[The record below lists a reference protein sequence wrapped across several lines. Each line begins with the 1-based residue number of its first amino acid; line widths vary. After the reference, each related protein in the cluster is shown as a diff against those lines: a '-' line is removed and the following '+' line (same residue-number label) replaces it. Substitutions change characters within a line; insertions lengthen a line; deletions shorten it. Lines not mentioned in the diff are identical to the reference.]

1 MVNKLALQHKLTD
14 ALNMRIEH
22 DPSLNKPVVA
32 IEFKFVHYRLVI
44 DDNDKAELLMK
55 LIRDSLEPDE
65 KKVDRP
71 KLPKSYTKGGTT

>member
-1 MVNKLALQHKLTD
+1 VKVNKIALQHRLTD
-14 ALNMRIEH
+14 ALNMKIEH

-44 DDNDKAELLMK
+44 YDNDKAELLMK

-71 KLPKSYTKGGTT
+71 KLPKFYTKGGP